1 MINQQLTF
9 HSDWKSTILQA
20 TIINEK
26 NVQDIKIILV
36 FQSDGQLG
44 MAEMNNSWGFFKN
57 KYQIPRVYFGI
68 EISS

>member
-44 MAEMNNSWGFFKN
+44 MSEMNNSWGFFKI